1 MLREPRTGRPGPLA
15 RLVAVVVVIGLLL
28 TAGPVL
34 LPIMRWL
41 GSLL

>member
-41 GSLL
+41 VSLL